1 MYFPHSKPFHMTML
15 VASPQNVRSCTHILP
30 ITEDK
35 CSKLPMCSTVT
46 LLSSFR
52 SFLSCIFFPVCASYV
67 ARICVTFNYP
77 PIVLALPMQL
87 FNSKQSALLFFTQFF
102 APFFFLLCLLF
113 ACSDRAASVQTR
125 TVCVSFLIFLVFCLG
140 EIEEGGGGVFGCER
154 IIVFD
159 VLKVNLK
166 SSVDVC
172 LLLSG

>member
-1 MYFPHSKPFHMTML
+1 MYFPHSKHFHMTML

-87 FNSKQSALLFFTQFF
+87 FNSKQSALLFFLHSFLHLFF
-102 APFFFLLCLLF
+102 LCLLF
-113 ACSDRAASVQTR
+113 ACSDRAACLYQTH
-125 TVCVSFLIFLVFCLG
+125 TVCVSFFLLLVVCLG
-140 EIEEGGGGVFGCER
+140 EIEREGGVFGCER

-159 VLKVNLK
+159 VLT
-166 SSVDVC
+166 
-172 LLLSG
+172 